1 MVAVGWTVMLLL
13 WPWALDDPLGNP
25 LRAGRAFSHFW
36 SSMPVLY
43 DGRLLLSGE
52 VSRFY
57 LPRWFSLV
65 LPESYAIAFLLGAL
79 ALLRIVR
86 RRPRGTWPAAARV
99 KAAQAG
105 WLAALA
111 TLPLVVVVVARTP
124 LYDGPRHFLFV
135 VPLLAV
141 LAGTS
146 AAAYL
151 REYRWSVAKAGAVAA
166 LGGSGLVTAVDMVE
180 LHPYQTVYFNRAV
193 AGGLPNAITQWEGDY
208 WGLSY
213 KEGAE
218 WLVRRYDGVRCHD
231 RIRVATNSVFLQTA
245 YYLRKTEAARRL
257 FKPVGM
263 NGRPHFVLATTRYRD
278 HVHTPGRLAH
288 VVQRQ
293 GAGLLYVFETGEPP
307 CDGPHS

>member
-1 MVAVGWTVMLLL
+1 MT
-13 WPWALDDPLGNP
+13 
-25 LRAGRAFSHFW
+25 
-36 SSMPVLY
+36 VLY
-43 DGRLLLSGE
+43 DGRLMLSGE

-57 LPRWFSLV
+57 IPRWFSLV

-86 RRPRGTWPAAARV
+86 RRPQGTWRAAARV
-99 KAAQAG
+99 KAVQAG
-105 WLAALA
+105 WLAAVA

-141 LAGTS
+141 LAGIS

-151 REYRWSVAKAGAVAA
+151 REYRWSAAKAGALAA
-166 LGGSGLVTAVDMVE
+166 LGCSGLVIAVDMVE
-180 LHPYQTVYFNRAV
+180 LHPYQAVYFNRAV
-193 AGGLPNAITQWEGDY
+193 AGGLPHAITQWEGDY

-218 WLVRRYDGVRCHD
+218 WLIGRYAGVRCHD

-245 YYLRKTEAARRL
+245 YYLRKTEEARRL

-263 NGRPHFVLATTRYRD
+263 NGRPHFVLATTRYHD
-278 HVHTPGRLAH
+278 HLHTPGRLAH

-293 GAGLLYVFETGEPP
+293 GAGLLYVFETAEPP
-307 CDGPHS
+307 CD